1 MQLQEDIYTSGG
13 VQTHTLWASLRNDT
27 ADTDRPENH
36 QRNTLTVLDRH
47 LWQKKNKSGVQKPL

>member
-1 MQLQEDIYTSGG
+1 MKILGVLYTTGG
-13 VQTHTLWASLRNDT
+13 VHTHTLWASLRNDT

-47 LWQKKNKSGVQKPL
+47 L